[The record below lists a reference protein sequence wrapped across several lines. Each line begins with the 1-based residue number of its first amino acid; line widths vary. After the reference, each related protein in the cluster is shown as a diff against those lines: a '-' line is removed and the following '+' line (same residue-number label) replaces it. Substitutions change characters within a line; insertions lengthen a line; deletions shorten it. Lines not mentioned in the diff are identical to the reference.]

1 VREAVK
7 EWETRSQTGRVE
19 NEDNSTRAEPE
30 PRKSSVQEKSA
41 AKSQQETARE
51 NDR

>member
-1 VREAVK
+1 M
-7 EWETRSQTGRVE
+7 E
-19 NEDNSTRAEPE
+19 NEDNSMRAEPE

-41 AKSQQETARE
+41 AKSQRETARE